1 MSPCARKH
9 TISQEDLWAYCLCST
24 VSSIVLWR
32 IWGAVGSQGPSIQTF
47 FNAWELSTFISMM
60 SSGKPKHSRV
70 GARGMFSLG
79 CAKAL
84 GSIPRLTQGKKSRV
98 SILTLSVYSQVGPHF
113 SQGVSKMWRFF
124 CISMPYREEHT
135 FSTQF
140 SEIPFSLELYAPV
153 ERLKESSVQ
162 QKRLEGEWGTPSTSC
177 NKTVCWGHHVQVQ
190 SSLLGCSFLS
200 LFVVSSQMS
209 LHSACAPPHSC
220 PWSEPVCL
228 CGSIFFLKSGL
239 NSLFSP

>member
-1 MSPCARKH
+1 
-9 TISQEDLWAYCLCST
+9 
-24 VSSIVLWR
+24 
-32 IWGAVGSQGPSIQTF
+32 
-47 FNAWELSTFISMM
+47 MM

-209 LHSACAPPHSC
+209 LHSACAPPPLLSLKWAC
-220 PWSEPVCL
+220 VSLWVNFFFKVWTEFFVFALTPTSSLSENLHLLGHQFSSPKLQIIPLSHIRVWHG
-228 CGSIFFLKSGL
+228 GSSHFWA
-239 NSLFSP
+239 SPYPPTLGIE